1 MREVDDE
8 INAMGRRFNWVNA
21 VLVAAYYLV
30 LVPILLLVVSGK
42 LVTGGVFLVLWGA
55 LSMQLF
61 ETRSL
66 KRFRTERRRNAVIEE
81 YEHTVH
87 PLTALPAGQA
97 DRITRADPE
106 DGDGATVFEGRLAG
120 TIPWKR
126 RIRTTSVDENEFRV
140 EFGDDGSHTATV
152 VVEED
157 RGETWIDVDV
167 NRTAVSA
174 LELLVQRV
182 GDRAVRRINDHFGYR
197 FVIRTGGVGLR
208 FL

>member
-97 DRITRADPE
+97 DRITRASPRRQSLRPRLP
-106 DGDGATVFEGRLAG
+106 GRL
-120 TIPWKR
+120 
-126 RIRTTSVDENEFRV
+126 S
-140 EFGDDGSHTATV
+140 
-152 VVEED
+152 
-157 RGETWIDVDV
+157 
-167 NRTAVSA
+167 
-174 LELLVQRV
+174 
-182 GDRAVRRINDHFGYR
+182 
-197 FVIRTGGVGLR
+197 
-208 FL
+208 